1 MADGEPTGATDVP
14 EFDRRAVETWF
25 RRRGLPLVV
34 RSEKRGTRLLQRAVP
49 TLVFLLTVDPLLS
62 LLAVLLDVSDREFEQ
77 RVNNPAYVFGL
88 LAVVVAALVV
98 PVALGFLASKVMPR
112 IGTRARWAVAVTVL
126 VLNVVVLPLIDW
138 RTGLRAYLWVSLT
151 INVVATLLVLFA
163 VYVGAGSIL
172 SWGLRK
178 ALSELGAVGK
188 MATKAVPLLILV
200 VVFAFFSTEMWQIAD
215 ALQRWRLWLVVLLFA
230 VLAVLFIAARL
241 DEELRKMIDKVST
254 DRIDDL
260 AGVLRDTPLA
270 GFTTD
275 LPIEARKLS
284 RGERANISLVL
295 FLAQVLQIAVLTVL
309 VFCVLIVLG
318 ALAIDW
324 TVIDTWLGPGKS
336 KVPGSLFGVELP
348 LPRAL
353 VQVSL
358 FLSVFSG
365 LYFTASAGTDQ
376 HYREAFFDPLLDD
389 VRVSLAARQVYLARR
404 DDAS

>member
-1 MADGEPTGATDVP
+1 MSEATNVGVN

-34 RSEKRGTRLLQRAVP
+34 RSEKRGSRLLQRSVP
-49 TLVFLLTVDPLLS
+49 ALVFLLTVDPLLS
-62 LLAVLLDVSDREFEQ
+62 LLAVLIDVPVAEFER

-88 LAVVVAALVV
+88 LAVTVAALVV

-112 IGTRARWAVAVTVL
+112 IGTRGRWIVAGTVL
-126 VLNVVVLPLIDW
+126 VLNVAVLPLIDW

-163 VYVGAGSIL
+163 VYFGAGSIL
-172 SWGLRK
+172 GWGLRK

-188 MATKAVPLLILV
+188 MATKALPLLILV
-200 VVFAFFSTEMWQIAD
+200 VIFAFFSTEMWQIAD

-230 VLAVLFIAARL
+230 VLAVLFMAARL

-254 DRIDDL
+254 DPVDDL

-275 LPIEARKLS
+275 QPVVAPKLS

-295 FLAQVLQIAVLTVL
+295 FLAQLLQIAVLTVL
-309 VFCVLIVLG
+309 VFGVLIVLG

-324 TVIDTWLGPGKS
+324 TVIDVWLGPGKS
-336 KVPGSLFGVELP
+336 KEPGSLFGIDLP

-365 LYFTASAGTDQ
+365 LYFTASAATDQ

>member
-1 MADGEPTGATDVP
+1 MSET

-25 RRRGLPLVV
+25 RRRGLPLMV
-34 RSEKRGTRLLQRAVP
+34 RSGKRGSRLLQRSVP
-49 TLVFLLTVDPLLS
+49 ALVFLLALDPLLTFLTFLIDVS
-62 LLAVLLDVSDREFEQ
+62 DAEFARRVNNTAYVFALLAVT
-77 RVNNPAYVFGL
+77 
-88 LAVVVAALVV
+88 VAALVV
-98 PVALGFLASKVMPR
+98 PILLGLLASKVMPR
-112 IGTRARWAVAVTVL
+112 IGTGGRWVVATAVL
-126 VLNVVVLPLIDW
+126 VLNVGVLPVVDW
-138 RTGLRAYLWVSLT
+138 RTGLRSQLWVSLT
-151 INVVATLLVLFA
+151 INSVSTLLVLLF

-178 ALSELGAVGK
+178 ALTELGAVGR
-188 MATKAVPLLILV
+188 MATKALPLLVLV
-200 VVFAFFSTEMWQIAD
+200 VIFAFFSTEMWQIAS

-230 VLAVLFIAARL
+230 VLAVLFMVARL

-260 AGVLRDTPLA
+260 AGVLQGTPLA
-270 GFTTD
+270 RFVDGA
-275 LPIEARKLS
+275 PIEPRPLS

-295 FLAQVLQIAVLTVL
+295 FLAQLLQIVVLTVL
-309 VFCVLIVLG
+309 VFGVLIVLG

-324 TVIDTWLGPGKS
+324 TVIDSWLGEGASEKA
-336 KVPGSLFGVELP
+336 GTLFGIKLP
-348 LPRAL
+348 LSHAL

-365 LYFTASAGTDQ
+365 LYFTASAATDQ

-404 DDAS
+404 DSAA